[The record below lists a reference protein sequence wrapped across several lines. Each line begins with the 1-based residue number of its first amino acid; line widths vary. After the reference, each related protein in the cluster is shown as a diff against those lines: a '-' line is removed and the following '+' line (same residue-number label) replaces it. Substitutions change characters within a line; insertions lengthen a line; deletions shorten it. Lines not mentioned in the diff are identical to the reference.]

1 MVCRNLIGIKTCL
14 YFYLSYM
21 LYISIHIISS
31 FLFIYIG
38 NQYLDKGYWDAL
50 WIMVVSLLWPFALLW
65 LFAFQWDEIFKW
77 KTKPKEVA
85 PWTYEWYLWGEL
97 VLVDW
102 DKKGIVV
109 WQYWYGCLEIIY
121 INSKTTDTVDI
132 NRVTSTTKSSELA
145 EEIALYDQ
153 ANKLLSKAD
162 DIVKEAGEI
171 KMRAVKKRTN
181 LIYLP
186 K

>member
-1 MVCRNLIGIKTCL
+1 
-14 YFYLSYM
+14 
-21 LYISIHIISS
+21 
-31 FLFIYIG
+31 
-38 NQYLDKGYWDAL
+38 
-50 WIMVVSLLWPFALLW
+50 MVVSLLWPFALLW
-65 LFAFQWDEIFKW
+65 LFAFQLDEIFKW

-162 DIVKEAGEI
+162 AIVKEAGEI

>member
-1 MVCRNLIGIKTCL
+1 
-14 YFYLSYM
+14 M
-21 LYISIHIISS
+21 LLVIYIIAHTVLGTLAHKCFSKNNDEYNRQWLEILTIM
-31 FLFIYIG
+31 FAPVLFIA
-38 NQYLDKGYWDAL
+38 AL
-50 WIMVVSLLWPFALLW
+50 IMYPSYFFGWIIP
-65 LFAFQWDEIFKW
+65 K
-77 KTKPKEVA
+77 KKPKEVV

-109 WQYWYGCLEIIY
+109 WCWYACLFIIY
-121 INSKTTDTVDI
+121 INSKTVDTVDI

-162 DIVKEAGEI
+162 AIVKEAGEL
-171 KMRAVKKRTN
+171 KYRAVKKRTN
-181 LIYLP
+181 LIYSP

>member
-1 MVCRNLIGIKTCL
+1 
-14 YFYLSYM
+14 M
-21 LYISIHIISS
+21 LLVIYIIAHIIMGMLTHKCFSENNES
-31 FLFIYIG
+31 YVSQWGEILAIMFAPVLFIA
-38 NQYLDKGYWDAL
+38 AL
-50 WIMVVSLLWPFALLW
+50 IMYPSFFFRWMIPSKK
-65 LFAFQWDEIFKW
+65 Q
-77 KTKPKEVA
+77 KPKEVV

-121 INSKTTDTVDI
+121 INSKTVDTVDI

-145 EEIALYDQ
+145 EELALYDQ

-162 DIVKEAGEI
+162 AIVKEAGEI
-171 KMRAVKKRTN
+171 KMKAVKKRTN
-181 LIYLP
+181 LIHKP
-186 K
+186 

>member
-1 MVCRNLIGIKTCL
+1 MLLI
-14 YFYLSYM
+14 
-21 LYISIHIISS
+21 
-31 FLFIYIG
+31 IYIIVHIVLG
-38 NQYLDKGYWDAL
+38 ILSHNCFSKNNNEYHRQRL
-50 WIMVVSLLWPFALLW
+50 
-65 LFAFQWDEIFKW
+65 EIFSICFAPMAFIAALIMYPSYFFGWMIPSK
-77 KTKPKEVA
+77 KQKPKEVV

-102 DKKGIVV
+102 YKKGIVV

-145 EEIALYDQ
+145 EELAMYDQ
-153 ANKLLSKAD
+153 ANKLLEKAD
-162 DIVKEAGEI
+162 AIVKEAGEI
-171 KMRAVKKRTN
+171 KMKAVKKRTN

>member
-1 MVCRNLIGIKTCL
+1 MILI
-14 YFYLSYM
+14 
-21 LYISIHIISS
+21 
-31 FLFIYIG
+31 IYIIAHTVLG
-38 NQYLDKGYWDAL
+38 TLAHKCFSENSDEYNRQWLVILSVCFAPITFITAL
-50 WIMVVSLLWPFALLW
+50 IMYPSFFFRWMIPSKK
-65 LFAFQWDEIFKW
+65 Q
-77 KTKPKEVA
+77 KPKEAV

-102 DKKGIVV
+102 DKRGIVV

-162 DIVKEAGEI
+162 AIVKEAGEI
-171 KMRAVKKRTN
+171 KMKAVKKRTN
-181 LIYLP
+181 LIYKP
-186 K
+186 